1 MTSQQSDK
9 TNKPETST
17 YEKIQNA
24 QPTSAHDI
32 PSPKSADI
40 KIDSSTDADAKQ
52 STDEIALLKDKL
64 KNAEKTFE
72 EEKKDAKLRHLAE
85 LKNLNDRHQREVTK
99 ARDYAVQNFAKDLLS
114 IADALHQGIESAEG
128 DQKKG
133 LEMMLDIFNKTLEKN
148 HISPL
153 NPVNQVYDPHQHEAM
168 VMQPA
173 PEVEHN
179 HIVQVVQVGYLL
191 KDRLLRPARVI
202 VANNR

>member
-64 KNAEKTFE
+64 KKRF
-72 EEKKDAKLRHLAE
+72 
-85 LKNLNDRHQREVTK
+85 
-99 ARDYAVQNFAKDLLS
+99 
-114 IADALHQGIESAEG
+114 I
-128 DQKKG
+128 
-133 LEMMLDIFNKTLEKN
+133 
-148 HISPL
+148 
-153 NPVNQVYDPHQHEAM
+153 
-168 VMQPA
+168 
-173 PEVEHN
+173 
-179 HIVQVVQVGYLL
+179 GYLKFL
-191 KDRLLRPARVI
+191 ILLLTLMSLLDVI
-202 VANNR
+202 AGFTISISNTRNAQFVTPSELPR

>member
-40 KIDSSTDADAKQ
+40 EIDSPADTDPKQ
-52 STDEIALLKDKL
+52 STDEIATLKDKL
-64 KNAEKTFE
+64 KTAENAFE
-72 EEKKDAKLRHLAE
+72 EERRDAKLRHLAE
-85 LKNLNDRHQREVTK
+85 LKNLNDRQQREITK
-99 ARDYAVQNFAKDLLS
+99 ARDYAIQNFAKDLLS

-148 HISPL
+148 HITPL
-153 NPVNQVYDPHQHEAM
+153 NPIN
-168 VMQPA
+168 
-173 PEVEHN
+173 
-179 HIVQVVQVGYLL
+179 
-191 KDRLLRPARVI
+191 
-202 VANNR
+202 